1 MEVPLQICRKNE
13 TAIDTTDVFTTSQR
27 FVTREEVIRWVKET
41 GINNKVTVIIA
52 RSDTETGKRGRSN
65 KVIFACDKGG
75 KYKDKSETQSA
86 TKRCGC
92 PFKIRSTP
100 AKDGSGWKVDVK
112 CGVHNHGLPDRLEG
126 HSFVGRLTTDEKQH
140 VADLTKRHVP
150 PRHILTSLQERDP
163 ENVTRITQIYKHKSV
178 IEAEIRGPRS
188 EIQHLLKLIE
198 EANYV
203 YWSSKRDDCEVVRD
217 IFWAHPDSVKLLN
230 LFPTVLIM
238 DATYKTNKYRQPLFE
253 IVGMTST
260 ELTFTVAFAYMECE
274 QTESYI
280 WVLDKLKQLFVKKD
294 VVPQVILTDR
304 DLALMKAVEAVFP
317 TTHNLLCRFDI
328 NKNVGM
334 KCKEYVMKDMQET
347 IGTLWKDVVWASNEV
362 EYGVR
367 LQYLEQACFA
377 CTDFLDY
384 VKNTWLIPHRQR
396 FVGAWIN
403 LVLHF
408 GNTTTNRV
416 ESAHWKLKQVIGN
429 SLGDMVKV
437 WEAMNSNLKIQIGN
451 IRASFQK
458 SFYEVEHAHIS
469 PFYDN
474 LRGSVSRAALRR
486 IAEELSRL
494 DYVLNSREKCGCTM
508 RTSYGLPCACE
519 MGRSIVVGIP
529 LQIENV
535 HLQWRILSMEGDLP
549 LDEEAGSEVD
559 MSNAIDELWRRFKS
573 LDVVGKRALKSRVC
587 EIAYPTTTSLC
598 PPPEKIKTKGGV
610 KRKGK
615 KPVGYDV
622 YRDPSGF
629 EYVDQASQSSQKQSQ
644 ASQTS
649 RKQSQSKKQSQAK
662 DEDFTLQFPCHI
674 RPYITEIVNV
684 VADGNCGFRAIA
696 SWHGYSEDGWAMV
709 RRDLD
714 MELRE
719 KKDLYERLFGLSLSE
734 VRNGLL
740 IDHVGFQPPEK
751 WLTLPEMGY
760 LIANR
765 YNIILVLL
773 GNPCLTFFP
782 MTTTFSPSAPTYCI
796 CIGLVNM
803 KEGFPLPPVT
813 LDWMKFRHQVATSW
827 MLGFAGR
834 LQHWHHL
841 TPMLPSRVNID

>member
-126 HSFVGRLTTDEKQH
+126 HSFVGRLTTNEKQH

-150 PRHILTSLQERDP
+150 PRHISISLQERDP

-188 EIQHLLKLIE
+188 EIQHLLKVIE

-203 YWSSKRDDCEVVRD
+203 YWSRKQDDCDVVRD
-217 IFWAHPDSVKLLN
+217 VFWAHPDSVKLLN

-260 ELTFTVAFAYMECE
+260 ELTFAVAFAYMECE

-304 DLALMKAVEAVFP
+304 DLALMKAVEVVFP
-317 TTHNLLCRFDI
+317 TMHNLLCRFHI

-416 ESAHWKLKQVIGN
+416 ESAHWKLKQMIGN

-437 WEAMNSNLKIQIGN
+437 WEAMNSNLKIQI
-451 IRASFQK
+451 
-458 SFYEVEHAHIS
+458 
-469 PFYDN
+469 
-474 LRGSVSRAALRR
+474 VSRAALRR
-486 IAEELSRL
+486 IAEELLRL

-559 MSNAIDELWRRFKS
+559 MSNAIDELWIRFKS

-629 EYVDQASQSSQKQSQ
+629 EYADQASQSSQKQSQ

-796 CIGLVNM
+796 GLVNRNQFLRVNM